1 MIDHGFMRYAAFF
14 LLWCLSL
21 VSAEKSAAVVRE
33 HGHQHDRI
41 VAGDTD
47 CPAYRNG
54 LKCYG
59 FGIMD
64 GYTVNGP
71 KYRCSI
77 CGARWLVTTERYSTP
92 RSPTDCPGYLNGGNG
107 PKCYGF
113 GMIDGVTV
121 GGTRYKCGI
130 CGCRWIT
137 R

>member
-1 MIDHGFMRYAAFF
+1 MRALF
-14 LLWCLSL
+14 LLLSWSISL
-21 VSAEKSAAVVRE
+21 LAADKTLGPVQVHTHE
-33 HGHQHDRI
+33 HGQLQ
-41 VAGDTD
+41 AGDTD

-59 FGIMD
+59 FGLMD
-64 GYTVNGP
+64 GMTMNGP
-71 KYRCSI
+71 RYRCSI
-77 CGARWLVTTERYSTP
+77 CGARWIVTTERYSAP
-92 RSPTDCPGYLNGGNG
+92 SSPTNCPGYLNGGNG

-130 CGCRWIT
+130 CGCRWIV